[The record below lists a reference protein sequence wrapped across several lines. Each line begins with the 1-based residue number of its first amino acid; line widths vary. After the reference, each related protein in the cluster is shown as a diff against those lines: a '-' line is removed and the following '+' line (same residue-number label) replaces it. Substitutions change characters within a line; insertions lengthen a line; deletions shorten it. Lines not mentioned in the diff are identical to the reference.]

1 MFEDFMI
8 FVYINTKMANCTYFN
23 FFSYRTYLVA
33 ATWLILHC
41 HAVFPP
47 KTKFLKVILVVRYIN
62 KYQYLLEYTC
72 SE

>member
-1 MFEDFMI
+1 
-8 FVYINTKMANCTYFN
+8 MANCTYFN

-47 KTKFLKVILVVRYIN
+47 KTEFLKVILVVRYIN
-62 KYQYLLEYTC
+62 STSIC
-72 SE
+72 